1 MPFTER
7 PSQPVVNFVVNTEY
21 SLMLFARY
29 RDWSLSVAPKPH
41 VKYAKQVLGK
51 QDAVKTYLNRYWVW
65 ETETWRLLAS
75 VRGMTLEVI
84 LPIGFNWEDRTANRQ
99 MAADAINNF
108 VDTWETGIAHKEHQQ
123 QGTKHHEH
131 LAP

>member
-7 PSQPVVNFVVNTEY
+7 PSQPVVNFVALGDVNKMHSSFY
-21 SLMLFARY
+21 RY
-29 RDWSLSVAPKPH
+29 RDWSLSIAPKPH

-65 ETETWRLLAS
+65 ETETWRLFAS

-108 VDTWETGIAHKEHQQ
+108 VDTWEAKKGLLYGVA
-123 QGTKHHEH
+123 
-131 LAP
+131 A